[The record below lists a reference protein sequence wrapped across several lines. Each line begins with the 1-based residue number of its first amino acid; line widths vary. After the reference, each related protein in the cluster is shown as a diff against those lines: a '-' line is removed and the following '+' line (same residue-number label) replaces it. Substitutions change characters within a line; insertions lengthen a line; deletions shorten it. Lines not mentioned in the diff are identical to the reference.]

1 MAPAKAPIFVT
12 GGSSGIGEALCRQLV
27 SEDGCRVIMGA
38 ITQKEGLAA
47 KQRLAKDNIYVDM
60 VQIDVTN
67 SENIFWAVQ
76 KVKKLL

>member
-1 MAPAKAPIFVT
+1 
-12 GGSSGIGEALCRQLV
+12 
-27 SEDGCRVIMGA
+27 MGA
-38 ITQKEGLAA
+38 ITQKEGLVA